1 MVLDNKICAQCQLG
15 QMNGNLTAWR
25 ALRYG
30 MLLLLLVALSGCSAL
45 VADIGEPP
53 ATWQPLPTLAPYHTH
68 TPEPTPTASPV
79 TPTVTPTSTPV
90 PEVPTATAAPIRL
103 DATIT
108 PEIVAGLLGIVR
120 SLPDTARF
128 DDYFSELR
136 QNIQWGI
143 APANEAAENALAQ
156 ARDSG
161 RAVRVWGRVE
171 HGVDDYG
178 GTRIVVERVE
188 FASPPPSR
196 SPGETATATPTPEEA
211 PSPTNTPEALPSPT
225 ATPEALL
232 SPTATLEALSSPTA
246 TLEALSSPTAT
257 PEALPSPT
265 AIPEALP
272 SPTATPEALPSPTAT
287 LEALSSPTATPEAL
301 PSPTATP
308 EALPSPTATLEALPS
323 PKATI
328 EIRPEMTPTPRP
340 QMAIVEDW
348 LGMIRPLPAG
358 SRYAH
363 YFAARDEEGQY
374 GITSTLPPV
383 EEQLRLYRDS
393 GALVRIWGILEYG
406 VDDYG
411 GARIYVTR
419 VEAVD

>member
-1 MVLDNKICAQCQLG
+1 MVLDNKICAQRQLG

-25 ALRYG
+25 ALCYG
-30 MLLLLLVALSGCSAL
+30 MLLVSLVALSGCSAL

-53 ATWQPLPTLAPYHTH
+53 ATWQPLPTLAPYDTN
-68 TPEPTPTASPV
+68 TPEPTPTASAI

-90 PEVPTATAAPIRL
+90 PEVPTATTASIQP
-103 DATIT
+103 DVTTT

-143 APANEAAENALAQ
+143 APANEAAERTLAQ

-161 RAVRVWGRVE
+161 RAVRVWGRIE
-171 HGVDDYG
+171 YGVDDYG
-178 GTRIVVERVE
+178 GTRIVVDRVE

-196 SPGETATATPTPEEA
+196 PPGETATATTTPEEA
-211 PSPTNTPEALPSPT
+211 SNPTSTPEALPSPT
-225 ATPEALL
+225 ATPEPL
-232 SPTATLEALSSPTA
+232 P
-246 TLEALSSPTAT
+246 SPTAT
-257 PEALPSPT
+257 PEAP
-265 AIPEALP
+265 P

-287 LEALSSPTATPEAL
+287 LKVLPSPTATLKAL
-301 PSPTATP
+301 PSPTAMPKAMPSPTATP
-308 EALPSPTATLEALPS
+308 EALPSPKVTL
-323 PKATI
+323 

-340 QMAIVEDW
+340 QMDVVEGW
-348 LGMIRPLPAG
+348 LGIIRPLPAG

-363 YFAARDEEGQY
+363 YFAARDRQGQY
-374 GITSTLPPV
+374 GITSTLAPV
-383 EEQLRLYRDS
+383 EKQLRLYRDS
-393 GALVRIWGILEYG
+393 GALIRIWGILEYG